1 MKTIIVL
8 IKTAI
13 IEFERG
19 NVDDGDKLLK
29 AAMKLRSEMVRA
41 EKLAENHFGT
51 PKDQKA
57 EKN

>member
-8 IKTAI
+8 LKAATV
-13 IEFERG
+13 EYERG
-19 NVDDGDKLLK
+19 DVSDGDKLLK